1 MPISR
6 GLEWFNAMY
15 EMNLT
20 LVRWNEDIVFEEL
33 PVNSLVLI
41 TQKLSYDIVDENIV
55 RRLRKGEWRD

>member
-1 MPISR
+1 
-6 GLEWFNAMY
+6 MY

-41 TQKLSYDIVDENIV
+41 TQKLSYDIVDENIA